1 MYLIP
6 NFTDTQEVGGK
17 VRTQTKGL
25 MLLNH
30 TVYIKP
36 VALKFN
42 LEVQDGSAFCYS
54 VRHSILITL
63 HKSEFKSIIK
73 HL

>member
-36 VALKFN
+36 VTLKFN
-42 LEVQDGSAFCYS
+42 LEVQGGSA
-54 VRHSILITL
+54 ILWDIA
-63 HKSEFKSIIK
+63 F
-73 HL
+73 

>member
-6 NFTDTQEVGGK
+6 NFTDTEEVGGK

-36 VALKFN
+36 VTLKFN
-42 LEVQDGSAFCYS
+42 LEVQGGSA
-54 VRHSILITL
+54 IL
-63 HKSEFKSIIK
+63 
-73 HL
+73 